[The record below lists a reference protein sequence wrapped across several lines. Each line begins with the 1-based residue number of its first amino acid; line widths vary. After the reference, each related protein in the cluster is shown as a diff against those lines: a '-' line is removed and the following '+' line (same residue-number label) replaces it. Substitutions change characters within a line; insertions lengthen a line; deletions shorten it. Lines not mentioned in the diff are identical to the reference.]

1 MNPFPERAEFMKILE
16 KRIAVSLSAGLF
28 AVCAIA
34 AGESPPAEGSKSTGT
49 VSKVEKAVA
58 KGAHAAASGVERG
71 VKAAGRGIKRGADAT
86 ERGVKRAAK
95 ATSGAASKVGSKIS
109 GAASSPASSSK

>member
-1 MNPFPERAEFMKILE
+1 MKILD
-16 KRIAVSLSAGLF
+16 KRIAVSLAAALF

-34 AGESPPAEGSKSTGT
+34 AGEAQPAEGAKSTGT
-49 VSKVEKAVA
+49 VAKVEKAVA

-71 VKAAGRGIKRGADAT
+71 VKATGRGLKRGADAT

-95 ATSGAASKVGSKIS
+95 ATAGAANKVGSKIS
-109 GAASSPASSSK
+109 GAASSPASSRK